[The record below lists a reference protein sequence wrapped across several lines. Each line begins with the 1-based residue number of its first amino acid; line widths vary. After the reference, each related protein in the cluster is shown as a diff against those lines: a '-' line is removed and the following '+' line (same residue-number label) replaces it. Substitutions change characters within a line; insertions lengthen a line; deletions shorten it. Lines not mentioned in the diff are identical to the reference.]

1 MVAGWHP
8 QDIVAGIRKVGWTHQ
23 MIADELGVGR
33 STVTL
38 SIRTGGNSAVCSFI
52 ATLIGAPEAELW
64 PFRSPCPPE
73 KPRRA

>member
-23 MIADELGVGR
+23 MIADQLGVGR

-38 SIRTGGNSAVCSFI
+38 SIKTGGNSAVCAFI
-52 ATLIGAPEAELW
+52 AKLIGTSEAELW
-64 PFRSPCPPE
+64 PFRPRGPKE
-73 KPRRA
+73 KPRRT